1 MVVERL
7 SEGGHAARE
16 EAPDAE
22 PEPGAESQLGTIVVK
37 IGGSTLGSHDTSL
50 RDVVALQRDGVRP
63 VVVHGGGKVV
73 SDWMQRQGV
82 RPRFIRGLRV
92 TDEPSLEIAVA
103 VLTGLVNKQLVAELT
118 GLGGRAV
125 GLSGVDGGMIE
136 ARIADPE
143 LGLVGEVARID
154 PGPIRALAD
163 AGYIPVVA
171 SIAVSSDGSGEPPS
185 QSSPSGGRGGEP
197 PSPVSSTGQAPRLG
211 SGQAQSSPSGG
222 RGVPSPAD
230 RAPQLLNMNADTV
243 AGEMAAALEVERLV
257 MLTDV
262 EGVLDTSRRLIP
274 RLTQRNARRLMD
286 SNVVAG
292 GMVPKIGACLRALES
307 VSSAHIVDG
316 RREGALIEA
325 LDDADIGTRLS

>member
-7 SEGGHAARE
+7 SEGGHLAQDDL
-16 EAPDAE
+16 PDAE

-50 RDVVALQRDGVRP
+50 RDVAALQRHGVRP

-103 VLTGLVNKQLVAELT
+103 VLTGLVNKQLVAELNA
-118 GLGGRAV
+118 LGGRAV

-136 ARIADPE
+136 ARIADPQ
-143 LGLVGEVARID
+143 LGLVGEVTKID

-163 AGYIPVVA
+163 AGYTPVVA
-171 SIAVSSDGSGEPPS
+171 SIAVSGDGSDE
-185 QSSPSGGRGGEP
+185 
-197 PSPVSSTGQAPRLG
+197 
-211 SGQAQSSPSGG
+211 
-222 RGVPSPAD
+222 
-230 RAPQLLNMNADTV
+230 PQLLNMNADTV
-243 AGEMAAALEVERLV
+243 AGEMAAALDVERLV

-262 EGVLDTSRRLIP
+262 EGVLDGSRRLIS
-274 RLTQRNARRLMD
+274 RLTRRHAQHLMG
-286 SNVVAG
+286 SNVIAG
-292 GMVPKIGACLRALES
+292 GMVPKLGACLRALES

-316 RREGALIEA
+316 RRAGALLEA
-325 LDDADIGTRLS
+325 LEDADIGTRLS

>member
-7 SEGGHAARE
+7 SEGGHPAQE
-16 EAPDAE
+16 ETPEGDPD
-22 PEPGAESQLGTIVVK
+22 PGVDLQLGTIVVK

-50 RDVVALQRDGVRP
+50 RDVAALQREGACP

-73 SDWMQRQGV
+73 SEWMQRQGV

-103 VLTGLVNKQLVAELT
+103 VLTGLVNKRLVAGLQ

-136 ARIADPE
+136 ARVADPE
-143 LGLVGEVARID
+143 LGLVGEVVRVD
-154 PGPIRALAD
+154 PAPIRALVE

-171 SIAVSSDGSGEPPS
+171 SIAVST
-185 QSSPSGGRGGEP
+185 SGGAGREP
-197 PSPVSSTGQAPRLG
+197 E
-211 SGQAQSSPSGG
+211 
-222 RGVPSPAD
+222 
-230 RAPQLLNMNADTV
+230 LLNMNADTV
-243 AGEMAAALEVERLV
+243 AGEMAAALGVERLV

-262 EGVLDTSRRLIP
+262 EGVLDSSRRLIP
-274 RLTQRNARRLMD
+274 RLTRRHARQLMG
-286 SNVVAG
+286 SNVIAG

-316 RREGALIEA
+316 RRAGALIEA
-325 LDDADIGTRLS
+325 LGDADIGTRLN

>member
-7 SEGGHAARE
+7 SEGGRAARE

-50 RDVVALQRDGVRP
+50 MDVVALQREGARP

-103 VLTGLVNKQLVAELT
+103 VLTGLVNKQLVAELN

-136 ARIADPE
+136 ARIADPQ

-154 PGPIRALAD
+154 PGPIHALVD

-171 SIAVSSDGSGEPPS
+171 SIAVSSDGAGEPPS
-185 QSSPSGGRGGEP
+185 LRQAQGRHQSSPSGGG
-197 PSPVSSTGQAPRLG
+197 
-211 SGQAQSSPSGG
+211 
-222 RGVPSPAD
+222 GVPPP
-230 RAPQLLNMNADTV
+230 APQLLNMNADTV

-274 RLTQRNARRLMD
+274 RLTRLHARRLMD

-316 RREGALIEA
+316 RRAGALIET
-325 LDDADIGTRLS
+325 LEDADIGTRLS

>member
-7 SEGGHAARE
+7 SEGGHPAQDE
-16 EAPDAE
+16 TPDAE

-50 RDVVALQRDGVRP
+50 RDVAALQRDGVRP

-103 VLTGLVNKQLVAELT
+103 VLTGLVNKTLVAELN
-118 GLGGRAV
+118 GLGARAV

-136 ARIADPE
+136 ARIADPQ
-143 LGLVGEVARID
+143 LGLVGEVAKID
-154 PGPIRALAD
+154 PGPIRALAE

-171 SIAVSSDGSGEPPS
+171 SIAVSSPNDGAGE
-185 QSSPSGGRGGEP
+185 
-197 PSPVSSTGQAPRLG
+197 
-211 SGQAQSSPSGG
+211 
-222 RGVPSPAD
+222 
-230 RAPQLLNMNADTV
+230 PQLLNMNADTV
-243 AGEMAAALEVERLV
+243 AGEMAAALDVERLV

-274 RLTQRNARRLMD
+274 RLTQRHARRLMD

-292 GMVPKIGACLRALES
+292 GMVPKIGACLRALDS

-316 RREGALIEA
+316 RRAGALMEAIE
-325 LDDADIGTRLS
+325 DADIGTRLN

>member
-7 SEGGHAARE
+7 SEGGHPE
-16 EAPDAE
+16 PDDAPDGK

-37 IGGSTLGSHDTSL
+37 IGGSTLGGHDTSL
-50 RDVVALQRDGVRP
+50 RDVAALQREGARP
-63 VVVHGGGKVV
+63 IVVHGGGKVV

-103 VLTGLVNKQLVAELT
+103 VLTGLVNKRLVAELN

-136 ARIADPE
+136 ARVADPR
-143 LGLVGEVARID
+143 LGLVGEVVRVD
-154 PGPIRALAD
+154 PGPIRALAE
-163 AGYIPVVA
+163 AGYVPVVA
-171 SIAVSSDGSGEPPS
+171 SIAVSNDGSG
-185 QSSPSGGRGGEP
+185 G
-197 PSPVSSTGQAPRLG
+197 
-211 SGQAQSSPSGG
+211 
-222 RGVPSPAD
+222 
-230 RAPQLLNMNADTV
+230 PQLLNVNADTV
-243 AGEMAAALEVERLV
+243 AGEMAAALGVGRLV

-274 RLTQRNARRLMD
+274 RLTRRHARRLMD

-292 GMVPKIGACLRALES
+292 GMMPKIGACLRALES

-316 RREGALIEA
+316 RRAGALIEA
-325 LDDADIGTRLS
+325 LEDADVGTRLS

>member
-1 MVVERL
+1 MVVEWI
-7 SEGGHAARE
+7 SEGRHPAEDEPVG
-16 EAPDAE
+16 E
-22 PEPGAESQLGTIVVK
+22 PEPGADLQLGTIVVK

-50 RDVVALQRDGVRP
+50 RDVAALQREGACP

-73 SDWMQRQGV
+73 SDWMQRLGV

-103 VLTGLVNKQLVAELT
+103 VLTGLVNKRLVAELN

-136 ARIADPE
+136 ARVANPE
-143 LGLVGEVARID
+143 LGLVGEVVRVD

-171 SIAVSSDGSGEPPS
+171 SIAVSSPNDGSGE
-185 QSSPSGGRGGEP
+185 
-197 PSPVSSTGQAPRLG
+197 
-211 SGQAQSSPSGG
+211 
-222 RGVPSPAD
+222 
-230 RAPQLLNMNADTV
+230 PQLLNMNADTV

-262 EGVLDTSRRLIP
+262 EGVLDSSRRLIP
-274 RLTQRNARRLMD
+274 RLTRRHANQLMG
-286 SNVVAG
+286 SNVIAG

-325 LDDADIGTRLS
+325 LANADIGTRLS

>member
-1 MVVERL
+1 MVVEWI
-7 SEGGHAARE
+7 SEGRHPAEDEPVG
-16 EAPDAE
+16 E
-22 PEPGAESQLGTIVVK
+22 PEPGADLQLGTIVVK

-50 RDVVALQRDGVRP
+50 RDVAALQREGACP

-73 SDWMQRQGV
+73 SDWMQRLGV

-103 VLTGLVNKQLVAELT
+103 VLTGLVNKRLVAELN

-136 ARIADPE
+136 ARVANPE
-143 LGLVGEVARID
+143 LGLVGEVVRVD

-171 SIAVSSDGSGEPPS
+171 SIAVSSPNDGSGE
-185 QSSPSGGRGGEP
+185 
-197 PSPVSSTGQAPRLG
+197 
-211 SGQAQSSPSGG
+211 
-222 RGVPSPAD
+222 
-230 RAPQLLNMNADTV
+230 PQLLNMNADTV

-262 EGVLDTSRRLIP
+262 EGVLDSSRRLIP
-274 RLTQRNARRLMD
+274 RLTRRHANQLMG
-286 SNVVAG
+286 SNVIAG

-325 LDDADIGTRLS
+325 LQNADIGTRLS

>member
-16 EAPDAE
+16 DAPDAE

-103 VLTGLVNKQLVAELT
+103 VLTGLVNKQLVAELN

-143 LGLVGEVARID
+143 LGLVGEVASID
-154 PGPIRALAD
+154 PGPLRALAD

-171 SIAVSSDGSGEPPS
+171 SIAVSSDGG
-185 QSSPSGGRGGEP
+185 GGE
-197 PSPVSSTGQAPRLG
+197 
-211 SGQAQSSPSGG
+211 
-222 RGVPSPAD
+222 
-230 RAPQLLNMNADTV
+230 PQLLNMNADTV
-243 AGEMAAALEVERLV
+243 AGEMAAALDVERLV

-274 RLTQRNARRLMD
+274 RLTRRHARRLMD

-292 GMVPKIGACLRALES
+292 GMVPKIGACLRALEG

-316 RREGALIEA
+316 RRAGALIDA
-325 LDDADIGTRLS
+325 LQDADIGTRLS

>member
-1 MVVERL
+1 MEGHFVMVIERL
-7 SEGGHAARE
+7 SEGGHPAQDDT
-16 EAPDAE
+16 PDAE

-50 RDVVALQRDGVRP
+50 RDVVALQRDGARP

-103 VLTGLVNKQLVAELT
+103 VLTGLVNKQLVAELN

-143 LGLVGEVARID
+143 LGLVGEVANID

-171 SIAVSSDGSGEPPS
+171 SIAVSSALGEDG
-185 QSSPSGGRGGEP
+185 
-197 PSPVSSTGQAPRLG
+197 
-211 SGQAQSSPSGG
+211 
-222 RGVPSPAD
+222 
-230 RAPQLLNMNADTV
+230 APQLLNMNADTV
-243 AGEMAAALEVERLV
+243 AGEMAAALDVERLV

-274 RLTQRNARRLMD
+274 RLTRRHARRLMD

-292 GMVPKIGACLRALES
+292 GMVPKIGACLRALEG
-307 VSSAHIVDG
+307 VSAAHIVDG
-316 RREGALIEA
+316 RKAGALIEA
-325 LDDADIGTRLS
+325 LEDADIGTRLS

>member
-7 SEGGHAARE
+7 SEGGHP
-16 EAPDAE
+16 APADTPDVE

-50 RDVVALQRDGVRP
+50 RDIAALQRDGVRP

-103 VLTGLVNKQLVAELT
+103 VLTGLVNKQLVAELN

-136 ARIADPE
+136 ARIADPQ
-143 LGLVGEVARID
+143 LGLVGEVARVD

-171 SIAVSSDGSGEPPS
+171 SIAVSSDGGGEPPS
-185 QSSPSGGRGGEP
+185 QSSTSGGRGM
-197 PSPVSSTGQAPRLG
+197 A
-211 SGQAQSSPSGG
+211 
-222 RGVPSPAD
+222 SPAD

-243 AGEMAAALEVERLV
+243 AGEMAAALDVERLV

-274 RLTQRNARRLMD
+274 RLTRRHARRLMD

-292 GMVPKIGACLRALES
+292 GMVPKIGACLRALDS

-316 RREGALIEA
+316 RRTGALVEA
-325 LDDADIGTRLS
+325 IGDADIGTRLS

>member
-1 MVVERL
+1 MERHFAMVVERL
-7 SEGGHAARE
+7 SEGGHPAHDDT
-16 EAPDAE
+16 PDAE

-50 RDVVALQRDGVRP
+50 RDVAALQREGACP

-103 VLTGLVNKQLVAELT
+103 VLTGLVNKRLVAELN
-118 GLGGRAV
+118 GLGGRAF

-136 ARIADPE
+136 ARVADPE
-143 LGLVGEVARID
+143 LGLVGEVVRVD
-154 PGPIRALAD
+154 PGPVRAVVE

-171 SIAVSSDGSGEPPS
+171 SVAFSAAGDGSPE
-185 QSSPSGGRGGEP
+185 
-197 PSPVSSTGQAPRLG
+197 
-211 SGQAQSSPSGG
+211 
-222 RGVPSPAD
+222 
-230 RAPQLLNMNADTV
+230 PQLLNMNADTV
-243 AGEMAAALEVERLV
+243 AGEMAAALDVERLV

-262 EGVLDTSRRLIP
+262 EGVLDSSRRLIP
-274 RLTQRNARRLMD
+274 RLTRRHARRLVG
-286 SNVVAG
+286 SNVIAG

-316 RREGALIEA
+316 RRAGALVEA
-325 LDDADIGTRLS
+325 LEDADVGTRLS

>member
-7 SEGGHAARE
+7 SEGGHPE
-16 EAPDAE
+16 PDDAPDGK

-37 IGGSTLGSHDTSL
+37 IGGSTLGGHDTSL
-50 RDVVALQRDGVRP
+50 CDVAALQREGACP
-63 VVVHGGGKVV
+63 IVVHGGGKVV

-103 VLTGLVNKQLVAELT
+103 VLTGLVNKRLVAELN

-136 ARIADPE
+136 ARVADPQ
-143 LGLVGEVARID
+143 LGLVGEVVRVD
-154 PGPIRALAD
+154 PGPIRALTE
-163 AGYIPVVA
+163 AGYVPVVA
-171 SIAVSSDGSGEPPS
+171 SIAVSSDGSGEP
-185 QSSPSGGRGGEP
+185 
-197 PSPVSSTGQAPRLG
+197 
-211 SGQAQSSPSGG
+211 
-222 RGVPSPAD
+222 
-230 RAPQLLNMNADTV
+230 QLLNVNADTV
-243 AGEMAAALEVERLV
+243 AGEMAAALGVGRLV

-274 RLTQRNARRLMD
+274 RLTRRHARRLMD

-292 GMVPKIGACLRALES
+292 GMMPKIGACLRALES

-316 RREGALIEA
+316 RRAGALIEA
-325 LDDADIGTRLS
+325 LEDADVGTRLS

>member
-7 SEGGHAARE
+7 SEGGHPGRDD
-16 EAPDAE
+16 APDAE
-22 PEPGAESQLGTIVVK
+22 PEPGAELQLGTIVVK

-50 RDVVALQRDGVRP
+50 RDVAALQRDGARP

-103 VLTGLVNKQLVAELT
+103 VLTGLVNKRLVAELN

-136 ARIADPE
+136 ARVADPQ
-143 LGLVGEVARID
+143 LGLVGEVAKID
-154 PGPIRALAD
+154 TGPIRALAD

-171 SIAVSSDGSGEPPS
+171 SIAVSTPS
-185 QSSPSGGRGGEP
+185 EGGGE
-197 PSPVSSTGQAPRLG
+197 
-211 SGQAQSSPSGG
+211 
-222 RGVPSPAD
+222 
-230 RAPQLLNMNADTV
+230 PQLLNMNADTV

-274 RLTQRNARRLMD
+274 RLTRRQANQLMG
-286 SNVVAG
+286 SNVIAG
-292 GMVPKIGACLRALES
+292 GMVPKLGACLRALES
-307 VSSAHIVDG
+307 VRSAHIVDG
-316 RREGALIEA
+316 RKEGALIEA
-325 LDDADIGTRLS
+325 LEDGDVGTRLS

>member
-1 MVVERL
+1 MVVEWI
-7 SEGGHAARE
+7 SEGRHPAEDEPVG
-16 EAPDAE
+16 E
-22 PEPGAESQLGTIVVK
+22 PEPGADLQLGTIVVK

-50 RDVVALQRDGVRP
+50 RDVAALQREGACP

-73 SDWMQRQGV
+73 SDWMQRLGV

-103 VLTGLVNKQLVAELT
+103 VLTGLVNKRLVAELN

-136 ARIADPE
+136 ARVANPE
-143 LGLVGEVARID
+143 LGLVGEVVRVD

-171 SIAVSSDGSGEPPS
+171 SIAVSSPNDGSGE
-185 QSSPSGGRGGEP
+185 
-197 PSPVSSTGQAPRLG
+197 
-211 SGQAQSSPSGG
+211 
-222 RGVPSPAD
+222 
-230 RAPQLLNMNADTV
+230 PQLLNMNADTM

-262 EGVLDTSRRLIP
+262 EGVLDSSRRLIP
-274 RLTQRNARRLMD
+274 RLTRRHANQLMG
-286 SNVVAG
+286 SNVIAG

-325 LDDADIGTRLS
+325 LQNADIGTRLS

>member
-16 EAPDAE
+16 DAPDAE

-50 RDVVALQRDGVRP
+50 RDVVALQRDGARP

-103 VLTGLVNKQLVAELT
+103 VLTGLVNKQLVAELN

-171 SIAVSSDGSGEPPS
+171 SIAVSSDGGGCGE
-185 QSSPSGGRGGEP
+185 
-197 PSPVSSTGQAPRLG
+197 
-211 SGQAQSSPSGG
+211 
-222 RGVPSPAD
+222 
-230 RAPQLLNMNADTV
+230 PQLLNMNADTV
-243 AGEMAAALEVERLV
+243 AGEMAAALAVERLV

-274 RLTQRNARRLMD
+274 RLTRRHARRLMD

-292 GMVPKIGACLRALES
+292 GMVPKIGACLRALDS

-316 RREGALIEA
+316 RRAGALIET
-325 LDDADIGTRLS
+325 LEDADIGTRLS

>member
-7 SEGGHAARE
+7 SEGGHPAQDDT
-16 EAPDAE
+16 PDAE
-22 PEPGAESQLGTIVVK
+22 PEPGAELQLGTIVVK

-50 RDVVALQRDGVRP
+50 RDVAALQREGACP

-73 SDWMQRQGV
+73 SEWMQRQGV

-103 VLTGLVNKQLVAELT
+103 VLTGLVNKRLVAGLQ

-136 ARIADPE
+136 ARVADPE
-143 LGLVGEVARID
+143 LGLVGEVVRMD
-154 PGPIRALAD
+154 PAPIRALVE

-171 SIAVSSDGSGEPPS
+171 SIAVST
-185 QSSPSGGRGGEP
+185 SGGAGREP
-197 PSPVSSTGQAPRLG
+197 E
-211 SGQAQSSPSGG
+211 
-222 RGVPSPAD
+222 
-230 RAPQLLNMNADTV
+230 LLNMNADTV
-243 AGEMAAALEVERLV
+243 AGEMAAALGVERLV

-262 EGVLDTSRRLIP
+262 EGVLDSSRRLIP
-274 RLTQRNARRLMD
+274 RLTRRHARQLMG
-286 SNVVAG
+286 SNVIAG

-316 RREGALIEA
+316 RRAGALIEA
-325 LDDADIGTRLS
+325 LGDADIGTRLN

>member
-7 SEGGHAARE
+7 SEGGHPT
-16 EAPDAE
+16 PDETPDVE

-50 RDVVALQRDGVRP
+50 RDIAALQRDGVRP

-103 VLTGLVNKQLVAELT
+103 VLTGLVNKQLVAELN
-118 GLGGRAV
+118 GLGGCAV

-136 ARIADPE
+136 ARIADPQ

-154 PGPIRALAD
+154 PGPILALTD

-171 SIAVSSDGSGEPPS
+171 SIAVANDGAGEPPS
-185 QSSPSGGRGGEP
+185 QSSPSGGRGKH
-197 PSPVSSTGQAPRLG
+197 
-211 SGQAQSSPSGG
+211 
-222 RGVPSPAD
+222 SPAD
-230 RAPQLLNMNADTV
+230 GAPQLLNMNADTV
-243 AGEMAAALEVERLV
+243 AGEMAAALDVERLV

-274 RLTQRNARRLMD
+274 RLTRVHARRLMD

-292 GMVPKIGACLRALES
+292 GMVPKIGACLRALDS

-316 RREGALIEA
+316 RRTGALVEA
-325 LDDADIGTRLS
+325 IRDADIGTRLS

>member
-16 EAPDAE
+16 EASDAE

-50 RDVVALQRDGVRP
+50 RDVVALQRDGARP

-103 VLTGLVNKQLVAELT
+103 VLTGLVNKQLVAELN

-143 LGLVGEVARID
+143 LGLVGEVTKID
-154 PGPIRALAD
+154 PGPVHALVA

-171 SIAVSSDGSGEPPS
+171 SIAVSSDGD
-185 QSSPSGGRGGEP
+185 GG
-197 PSPVSSTGQAPRLG
+197 VQ
-211 SGQAQSSPSGG
+211 
-222 RGVPSPAD
+222 
-230 RAPQLLNMNADTV
+230 PQLLNMNADTV
-243 AGEMAAALEVERLV
+243 AGEMAAALDVERLV

-274 RLTQRNARRLMD
+274 RLTRRHARRLMD

-292 GMVPKIGACLRALES
+292 GMVPKIGACLRALEG

-316 RREGALIEA
+316 RRAGALIDA
-325 LDDADIGTRLS
+325 LQDADIGTRLS

>member
-7 SEGGHAARE
+7 SEDGHPAQ
-16 EAPDAE
+16 DDVYAE
-22 PEPGAESQLGTIVVK
+22 PEPGTESQLGTIVVK

-50 RDVVALQRDGVRP
+50 RDVAALQRDGVRP

-103 VLTGLVNKQLVAELT
+103 VLTGLVNKQLVAELNA
-118 GLGGRAV
+118 LGGRSV

-136 ARIADPE
+136 ARIADPQ
-143 LGLVGEVARID
+143 LGLVGEVTRID
-154 PGPIRALAD
+154 PGPVRALAD

-171 SIAVSSDGSGEPPS
+171 SIAVSGTGDGEAPS
-185 QSSPSGGRGGEP
+185 HS
-197 PSPVSSTGQAPRLG
+197 AG

-222 RGVPSPAD
+222 RGMPSPAD

-243 AGEMAAALEVERLV
+243 AGEMAAALDVERLV

-262 EGVLDTSRRLIP
+262 EGVLDGSRRLIS
-274 RLTQRNARRLMD
+274 RLTRRHAQHLMG
-286 SNVVAG
+286 SNVIAG
-292 GMVPKIGACLRALES
+292 GMVPKLGACLRALDS
-307 VSSAHIVDG
+307 VDSAHIVDG
-316 RREGALIEA
+316 RRAGALLEA
-325 LDDADIGTRLS
+325 LEDADIGTRLS

>member
-1 MVVERL
+1 MERHFAMVVERL
-7 SEGGHAARE
+7 SAGGHPAQDDT
-16 EAPDAE
+16 PDAE

-50 RDVVALQRDGVRP
+50 RDVAALQREGACP

-103 VLTGLVNKQLVAELT
+103 VLTGLVNKRLVAELN
-118 GLGGRAV
+118 GLGGRAF

-136 ARIADPE
+136 ARVADPE
-143 LGLVGEVARID
+143 LGLVGEVVRVD
-154 PGPIRALAD
+154 PEPVRAVVE

-171 SIAVSSDGSGEPPS
+171 SIAVMAAGDESGEPPICNL
-185 QSSPSGGRGGEP
+185 PPREEGGM
-197 PSPVSSTGQAPRLG
+197 
-211 SGQAQSSPSGG
+211 
-222 RGVPSPAD
+222 
-230 RAPQLLNMNADTV
+230 QLLNMNADTV

-262 EGVLDTSRRLIP
+262 EGVLDSSRRLIP
-274 RLTQRNARRLMD
+274 RLTRRHARHLVG
-286 SNVVAG
+286 SNVIAG

-307 VSSAHIVDG
+307 VRSAHIVDG
-316 RREGALIEA
+316 RRAGALVEA
-325 LDDADIGTRLS
+325 LEDADVGTRLS

>member
-7 SEGGHAARE
+7 SEGHAARE

-22 PEPGAESQLGTIVVK
+22 PEPGAEFQLGTIVVK

-50 RDVVALQRDGVRP
+50 RDVVALQRGGARP

-103 VLTGLVNKQLVAELT
+103 VLTGLVNKQLVAELN

-136 ARIADPE
+136 ARIADPQ
-143 LGLVGEVARID
+143 LGLVGEVTKID
-154 PGPIRALAD
+154 PGPVHALVD

-171 SIAVSSDGSGEPPS
+171 SIAVSSDGGE
-185 QSSPSGGRGGEP
+185 
-197 PSPVSSTGQAPRLG
+197 
-211 SGQAQSSPSGG
+211 
-222 RGVPSPAD
+222 
-230 RAPQLLNMNADTV
+230 PQLLNMNADTV
-243 AGEMAAALEVERLV
+243 AGEMAAALDVERLV

-262 EGVLDTSRRLIP
+262 EGVLDASRRLVP
-274 RLTQRNARRLMD
+274 RLTRRHARRLME
-286 SNVVAG
+286 SNVIAG
-292 GMVPKIGACLRALES
+292 GMVPKLGACLRALES

-316 RREGALIEA
+316 RKAGALIEA
-325 LDDADIGTRLS
+325 LQDADTGTRLS

>member
-7 SEGGHAARE
+7 SEGGHLAQDDL
-16 EAPDAE
+16 PDAE

-50 RDVVALQRDGVRP
+50 RDVAALPRHGVRP

-103 VLTGLVNKQLVAELT
+103 VLTGLVNKQLVAELNA
-118 GLGGRAV
+118 LGGRAV

-136 ARIADPE
+136 ARIADPQ
-143 LGLVGEVARID
+143 LGLVGEVTKID

-163 AGYIPVVA
+163 AGYTPVVA
-171 SIAVSSDGSGEPPS
+171 SIAVSGDGSDE
-185 QSSPSGGRGGEP
+185 
-197 PSPVSSTGQAPRLG
+197 
-211 SGQAQSSPSGG
+211 
-222 RGVPSPAD
+222 
-230 RAPQLLNMNADTV
+230 PQLLNMNADTI
-243 AGEMAAALEVERLV
+243 AGEMAAALDVERLV

-262 EGVLDTSRRLIP
+262 EGVLDGSRRLIS
-274 RLTQRNARRLMD
+274 RLTRRHAQHLMG
-286 SNVVAG
+286 SNVIAG
-292 GMVPKIGACLRALES
+292 GMVPKLGACLRALES

-316 RREGALIEA
+316 RRAGALLEA
-325 LDDADIGTRLS
+325 LEDADIGTRLS

>member
-7 SEGGHAARE
+7 SEGGHPARE
-16 EAPDAE
+16 DVPDAE

-50 RDVVALQRDGVRP
+50 RDVVALQRGGVRP

-103 VLTGLVNKQLVAELT
+103 VLTGLVNKQLVAELN

-136 ARIADPE
+136 ARIADPQ
-143 LGLVGEVARID
+143 LGLVGEVTRID
-154 PGPIRALAD
+154 PGPVRALAD

-171 SIAVSSDGSGEPPS
+171 SIAVSGAGDGEPPS
-185 QSSPSGGRGGEP
+185 HSAS
-197 PSPVSSTGQAPRLG
+197 

-222 RGVPSPAD
+222 RGIPSRAGG
-230 RAPQLLNMNADTV
+230 APQLLNMNADTV
-243 AGEMAAALEVERLV
+243 AGEMAAALDVERLV

-262 EGVLDTSRRLIP
+262 EGVLDPSRRLIP
-274 RLTQRNARRLMD
+274 RLTRRHAQHLMG
-286 SNVVAG
+286 SNVIAG
-292 GMVPKIGACLRALES
+292 GMVPKLGACLRALES

-325 LDDADIGTRLS
+325 LEDAEIGTRLS

>member
-7 SEGGHAARE
+7 SEGGHP
-16 EAPDAE
+16 APDETPDVE
-22 PEPGAESQLGTIVVK
+22 PEPGAETQLGTIVVK

-50 RDVVALQRDGVRP
+50 RDIAALQRDGVRP
-63 VVVHGGGKVV
+63 VVIHGGGKVV

-103 VLTGLVNKQLVAELT
+103 VLTGLVNKQLVAELN

-136 ARIADPE
+136 ARIADPQ

-154 PGPIRALAD
+154 PGPIRALTD

-171 SIAVSSDGSGEPPS
+171 SIAASNAMNK
-185 QSSPSGGRGGEP
+185 GG
-197 PSPVSSTGQAPRLG
+197 V
-211 SGQAQSSPSGG
+211 
-222 RGVPSPAD
+222 
-230 RAPQLLNMNADTV
+230 PQLLNMNADTV
-243 AGEMAAALEVERLV
+243 AGEMAAALDVERLV

-274 RLTQRNARRLMD
+274 RLTRLHARRLME

-292 GMVPKIGACLRALES
+292 GMVPKIGACLRALDS

-316 RREGALIEA
+316 RRTGALVEA
-325 LDDADIGTRLS
+325 IRDADIGTRLS

>member
-7 SEGGHAARE
+7 SEGGHPARDDT
-16 EAPDAE
+16 PDAE
-22 PEPGAESQLGTIVVK
+22 PEPGSELQLGTIVVK

-50 RDVVALQRDGVRP
+50 RDVAALQRGGARP

-73 SDWMQRQGV
+73 SDWMQRLGV

-103 VLTGLVNKQLVAELT
+103 VLTGLVNKRLVAELN

-136 ARIADPE
+136 ARVADPA
-143 LGLVGEVARID
+143 LGLVGEVAKID

-171 SIAVSSDGSGEPPS
+171 SIAVSADRDGSGE
-185 QSSPSGGRGGEP
+185 
-197 PSPVSSTGQAPRLG
+197 
-211 SGQAQSSPSGG
+211 
-222 RGVPSPAD
+222 
-230 RAPQLLNMNADTV
+230 PQLLNMNADTV
-243 AGEMAAALEVERLV
+243 AGEMAAALGVERLV

-274 RLTQRNARRLMD
+274 RLTRRHANQLMG

-292 GMVPKIGACLRALES
+292 GMVPKLGACLRALES

-316 RREGALIEA
+316 RRAGALIEA
-325 LDDADIGTRLS
+325 LEDGDVGTRLS

>member
-1 MVVERL
+1 MVIERL
-7 SEGGHAARE
+7 FEDGHPAQKETPEGE
-16 EAPDAE
+16 PD
-22 PEPGAESQLGTIVVK
+22 PGADSQLGTIVVK

-50 RDVVALQRDGVRP
+50 RDVVALQREGVCP

-73 SDWMQRQGV
+73 SDWMQRLGV

-103 VLTGLVNKQLVAELT
+103 VLTGLVNKRLVAELH

-136 ARIADPE
+136 ARVADPA
-143 LGLVGEVARID
+143 LGLVGEVAKID

-171 SIAVSSDGSGEPPS
+171 SIAVSPAGDGIGE
-185 QSSPSGGRGGEP
+185 
-197 PSPVSSTGQAPRLG
+197 
-211 SGQAQSSPSGG
+211 
-222 RGVPSPAD
+222 
-230 RAPQLLNMNADTV
+230 PQLLNMNADTV
-243 AGEMAAALEVERLV
+243 AGEMAAALGVERLV

-262 EGVLDTSRRLIP
+262 EGVLDSSRRLIP
-274 RLTQRNARRLMD
+274 RLTSRHARQLMG
-286 SNVVAG
+286 SNIVAG

-316 RREGALIEA
+316 RREGALMEA
-325 LDDADIGTRLS
+325 LEDADVGTRLS

>member
-7 SEGGHAARE
+7 TQGGHAAHE
-16 EAPDAE
+16 ETPDAE

-50 RDVVALQRDGVRP
+50 RDIAALQRDGVRP

-82 RPRFIRGLRV
+82 RPRFMRGLRV

-103 VLTGLVNKQLVAELT
+103 VLTGLVNKQLVAELN

-136 ARIADPE
+136 ARIADPQ

-154 PGPIRALAD
+154 PGPIRALTD

-171 SIAVSSDGSGEPPS
+171 SIAVSSSIDESG
-185 QSSPSGGRGGEP
+185 
-197 PSPVSSTGQAPRLG
+197 V
-211 SGQAQSSPSGG
+211 
-222 RGVPSPAD
+222 
-230 RAPQLLNMNADTV
+230 PQLLNMNADTV
-243 AGEMAAALEVERLV
+243 AGEMAAALDVERLV

-274 RLTQRNARRLMD
+274 RLTRLHARRLMD

-292 GMVPKIGACLRALES
+292 GMVPKIGACLRALDS
-307 VSSAHIVDG
+307 VGSAHIVDG
-316 RREGALIEA
+316 RRTGALVEA
-325 LDDADIGTRLS
+325 IRDADIGTRLS

>member
-7 SEGGHAARE
+7 SEDGHAARE
-16 EAPDAE
+16 DAPDAE

-50 RDVVALQRDGVRP
+50 RDVVALQRDGARP
-63 VVVHGGGKVV
+63 VVVHGGGTVV
-73 SDWMQRQGV
+73 SDWMQRPGV

-103 VLTGLVNKQLVAELT
+103 VLTGLVNKQLVAELN

-143 LGLVGEVARID
+143 LGLVGEVTKID
-154 PGPIRALAD
+154 SGPVHALVA

-171 SIAVSSDGSGEPPS
+171 SIAVSSDGD
-185 QSSPSGGRGGEP
+185 GG
-197 PSPVSSTGQAPRLG
+197 GQ
-211 SGQAQSSPSGG
+211 
-222 RGVPSPAD
+222 
-230 RAPQLLNMNADTV
+230 PQLLNMNADTV
-243 AGEMAAALEVERLV
+243 AGEMAAALAVERLV

-274 RLTQRNARRLMD
+274 RLTRRHARRLMD

-292 GMVPKIGACLRALES
+292 GMVPKIGACLRALDS
-307 VSSAHIVDG
+307 VNSAHIVDG
-316 RREGALIEA
+316 RRAGALIET
-325 LDDADIGTRLS
+325 LEDADIGTRLS